1 MSIKK
6 LAIITTHPI
15 QYNAPFFKLLAD
27 RGVIEIKVFYTWG
40 DGVLKNKYDPGF
52 GKVINWDIPLLEG
65 YQYEFVK
72 NISKNP
78 GSHNFKGIDNPG
90 LLLKIKGWNPDA
102 LMVYGWNFK
111 SHLKALRYFKGKIPI
126 IFRGDS
132 TLLQKRNGI
141 KSLLRKIF
149 LKWVY
154 SHVSYAM
161 YVGTLNKSYYQK
173 FGLKEKNLF
182 FGPHAIDNKRFGLNI
197 EERRKW
203 RKKLGISENDILL
216 LYAGKI
222 DENKNVAFLARN
234 FTSMKLEG
242 VKLLIAGNGPSEIQ
256 LKDEF
261 NGVSNIIFI
270 DFQNQSN
277 MPALYSMADIFIL
290 PSLSETWGL
299 AINEA
304 MAAGKAVL
312 VSKNCGAAVDL
323 VTNGINGYTF
333 DPAIDTDL
341 KEKILLMTSDKEKLD
356 EMGNASLNIIKNW
369 SYEVNCDALE
379 RIVNSTKVIQ

>member
-277 MPALYSMADIFIL
+277 MPALYSIADIFIL

-312 VSKNCGAAVDL
+312 VSKNCAAAVDL

>member
-27 RGVIEIKVFYTWG
+27 RGVIEVKVFYTWG

-222 DENKNVAFLARN
+222 DENKNVAFLARK

-333 DPAIDTDL
+333 DPAIDTAL
-341 KEKILLMTSDKEKLD
+341 KENILLMTSDKEKLD

>member
-27 RGVIEIKVFYTWG
+27 RGVIEVKVFYTWG

-222 DENKNVAFLARN
+222 DENKNVAFLARK

-333 DPAIDTDL
+333 DPAIDTGL